1 MASFVSIGLKFRV
14 SIFFRISGF
23 YSVIRCVDTVK
34 HSSYVYRISCSLC
47 WRNGG
52 VRVTPTRGFPRIVN
66 TDQSGTMSD
75 FRRGEMTATANH
87 RDFSNNHLRF
97 VYFILRHSDWQWR
110 KLQLT
115 GSCGVKIV
123 FLNMLKSSSRDICLQ
138 AHILWSCCMIVLFRS
153 CPCTRTTYVHRNIH
167 LEELS

>member
-34 HSSYVYRISCSLC
+34 HSSYVYRISCTLC

-52 VRVTPTRGFPRIVN
+52 VTPTRGFPRIVN
-66 TDQSGTMSD
+66 TDQSGTMSY
-75 FRRGEMTATANH
+75 FRCVKW
-87 RDFSNNHLRF
+87 LRQQTIMISVLPSPKIRLF
-97 VYFILRHSDWQWR
+97 HYGHPAAFCHDGQWR

-123 FLNMLKSSSRDICLQ
+123 FLNMLKSSSRDIFLQ
-138 AHILWSCCMIVLFRS
+138 AHILWSCCMYCLCHAHVHVLRMF
-153 CPCTRTTYVHRNIH
+153 TEIYM
-167 LEELS
+167 